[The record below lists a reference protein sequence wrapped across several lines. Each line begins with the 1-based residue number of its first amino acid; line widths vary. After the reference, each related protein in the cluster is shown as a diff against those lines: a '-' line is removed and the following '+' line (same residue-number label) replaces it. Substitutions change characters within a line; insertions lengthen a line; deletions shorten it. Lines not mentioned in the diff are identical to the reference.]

1 MSVCKTLLAVAIA
14 AAAAP
19 AAFADTGAVFVGGEL
34 GWVSHPFKGSSKT
47 RAEVQA
53 ELLEFLRDGGRLP
66 SGELGTFAQPAH
78 QHTYVYENGRRVHA
92 DHLATMGAASAPGAA
107 VRSERTRAQVR
118 AELMDF
124 LRSGGRLP
132 RGELDPAL
140 YGAP

>member
-1 MSVCKTLLAVAIA
+1 MSIRKTLIAVAISA
-14 AAAAP
+14 VAAP
-19 AAFADTGAVFVGGEL
+19 AAFADTGATFVGGEL
-34 GWVSHPFKGSSKT
+34 GWVSHPFQGSSTT

-53 ELLEFLRDGGRLP
+53 ELQEFLRDGGKLP
-66 SGELGTFAQPAH
+66 SGEMGAYVQPAH

-92 DHLATMGAASAPGAA
+92 DHLATMGAGPASGAS